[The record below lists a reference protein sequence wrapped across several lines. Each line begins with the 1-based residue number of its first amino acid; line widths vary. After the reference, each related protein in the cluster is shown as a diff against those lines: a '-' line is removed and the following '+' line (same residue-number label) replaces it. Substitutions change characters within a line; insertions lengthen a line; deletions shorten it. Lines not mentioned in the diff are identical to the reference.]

1 MKLKS
6 VFLGFGAGIA
16 LVLAPVFS
24 ESANAF
30 LIFDNNPLDA
40 NVVDNFNFNQA
51 TNTTLVNETFGDTSS
66 EFRKTLFVTPA
77 DLLAQQTLTFRI
89 TNGLSAA
96 IAGYKFSFFNGQGN
110 PVANLSPITS
120 VSGGPFSSLSIT
132 NNAVSIA
139 LANAVGT
146 GDNFDVS
153 FSVNTSDLRAFQ
165 QFDILQ
171 EAQVVPTPALLPGLI
186 GMGIAALRR
195 KDKESAEEKN
205 A

>member
-6 VFLGFGAGIA
+6 ILLGFGAGAA
-16 LVLAPVFS
+16 LVLAPIFN
-24 ESANAF
+24 ESASAF
-30 LIFDNNPLDA
+30 VVFDNNPRDA
-40 NVVDNFNFNQA
+40 NVVSNFNFDQS
-51 TNTTLVNETFGDTSS
+51 TNTTLVTETFGDTSS
-66 EFRKTLFVTPA
+66 EFRKTLLVTPA
-77 DLLAQQTLTFRI
+77 NLLVQQTLTFRI
-89 TNGLSAA
+89 TNGLSSA

-120 VSGGPFSSLSIT
+120 ISGGAFSSLSIT
-132 NNAVSIA
+132 NNVVSLV

-153 FSVNTSDLRAFQ
+153 FGVNTAGLRRFQ
-165 QFDILQ
+165 QFGILQ

-186 GMGIAALRR
+186 GLGVAALRR
-195 KDKESAEEKN
+195 KNEEPAEEN